1 MIPGFVKEKW
11 RFKAL
16 EQNNA
21 KRTRTESGV
30 KLYGEA

>member
-11 RFKAL
+11 RFRAL

-21 KRTRTESGV
+21 ERTLIESGV
-30 KLYGEA
+30 KLYAEV